1 MIHPLYIFTIPFC
14 EIRKKEIDLLLWE
27 ISRWSF
33 KNSTD
38 KSLSLLKV
46 YREIGWIV
54 KVHWNAARVPR
65 KCSQGSRVDSR
76 AYRYILQL
84 MANGKSI
91 SHRDSSYEFHGQRYN
106 SLGSNAIEQD
116 HGYEPI
122 KSYVLTDR
130 TYVKRVFSRCVMLC
144 DAFCNRFAYK
154 EVKKKTKKRNE
165 IPLRKKTRMI
175 PIKLVNKMIFL
186 EESLFF
192 SKKRI

>member
-106 SLGSNAIEQD
+106 SLGSNRIMATSLLNPTSWPT
-116 HGYEPI
+116 EP
-122 KSYVLTDR
+122 T
-130 TYVKRVFSRCVMLC
+130 
-144 DAFCNRFAYK
+144 
-154 EVKKKTKKRNE
+154 
-165 IPLRKKTRMI
+165 
-175 PIKLVNKMIFL
+175 
-186 EESLFF
+186 
-192 SKKRI
+192 